1 MSVSL
6 KKPAAQ
12 TYRVVIIY
20 DSGQRAVHDSGLTL
34 ATATS
39 VATALENEPHTT
51 AYDVRVEE
59 E

>member
-1 MSVSL
+1 MAAL
-6 KKPAAQ
+6 NKKVD

-20 DSGQRAVHDSGLTL
+20 DSGQRVVHDTGLTL
-34 ATATS
+34 AAATS
-39 VATALENEPHTT
+39 VAAALESEPHTT